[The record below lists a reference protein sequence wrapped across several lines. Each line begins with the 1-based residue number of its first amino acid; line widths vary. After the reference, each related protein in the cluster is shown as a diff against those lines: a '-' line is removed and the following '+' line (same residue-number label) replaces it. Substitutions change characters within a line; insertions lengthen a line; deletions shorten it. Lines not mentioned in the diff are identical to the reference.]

1 VTFRVADLIVVSSL
15 ESRTRRQFVGAGAI
29 ALAAAGLGIGWA
41 KTRSSVPGGVALGSE
56 GNLPSLDGATAWLN
70 STPLTPSD
78 LSGKVVLVQ
87 FWTYTC
93 VNWLR
98 TLPYIRAW
106 ATKYRDNGLA
116 VIGVH
121 TPEFSFE
128 HNIDNVQHAA
138 QTMRVDYPI
147 AVDNDYAIWN
157 AFSNQ
162 YWPALYLADASGRIR
177 QHHFGEGAY
186 EESEHVLQQLLS
198 DAGATGIDTQL
209 VTVSPQGLE
218 VAADWD
224 NVKSPESYLGSAQS
238 SQRSAAASQLR
249 LNQWALEGDW
259 TVGSEAVSLNEAN
272 GRIVFQFHA
281 RDLNLVMGP
290 TTPGNS
296 VQFQVFLDGLPPGAA
311 HGFDVDE
318 QGNGTLSEQRT
329 YQLIR
334 QPMPVSDR
342 RFEIQFL
349 TPGAAAYDFTFG

>member
-1 VTFRVADLIVVSSL
+1 M
-15 ESRTRRQFVGAGAI
+15 VGAGAV

-41 KTRSSVPGGVALGSE
+41 KTRSSPPGSVALAYE
-56 GNLPSLDGATAWLN
+56 GNLPSFNGATAWLN

-78 LSGKVVLVQ
+78 LRGKVVLVQ

-98 TLPYIRAW
+98 TLPYVRAW
-106 ATKYRDNGLA
+106 AAKYRDNGLA
-116 VIGVH
+116 VVGVH

-128 HNIDNVQHAA
+128 HNLDNVQHAA

-177 QHHFGEGAY
+177 HHHFGEGGY
-186 EESEHVLQQLLS
+186 DESEQVIQQLLA
-198 DAGATGIDTQL
+198 DTGATGIETAL

-218 VAADWD
+218 VPANWD
-224 NVKSPESYLGSAQS
+224 DVKSPETYLGSGRS
-238 SQRSAAASQLR
+238 SQGDAAASRLR
-249 LNQWALEGDW
+249 LNQWAVNGDW
-259 TVGSEAVSLNEAN
+259 TVGSESVMLNEAN

-290 TTPGNS
+290 SAPGNS
-296 VQFQVFLDGLPPGAA
+296 VQFQVFLDGSPPGAA

-318 QGNGTLSEQRT
+318 QGNGILSEQRT

-334 QPMPVSDR
+334 QAPPVSDR
-342 RFEIQFL
+342 RFEIAFL
-349 TPGAAAYDFTFG
+349 APGAAAYDFTFG

>member
-1 VTFRVADLIVVSSL
+1 VNGQRHRV
-15 ESRTRRQFVGAGAI
+15 VGAGAV
-29 ALAAAGLGIGWA
+29 ALA
-41 KTRSSVPGGVALGSE
+41 SE
-56 GNLPSLDGATAWLN
+56 GNLPSFDGATVWLN

-78 LSGKVVLVQ
+78 LRGKVVLVQ

-98 TLPYIRAW
+98 TLPYVRAW
-106 ATKYRDNGLA
+106 AAKYRDSGLA

-121 TPEFSFE
+121 TPEFPFE
-128 HNIDNVQHAA
+128 HNLDNVQHAA

-162 YWPALYLADASGRIR
+162 YWPALYLADGGGRIR
-177 QHHFGEGAY
+177 HHHFGEGGY
-186 EESEHVLQQLLS
+186 DESERAIQQVLS
-198 DAGATGIDTQL
+198 DAGATDIDTEL

-224 NVKSPESYLGSAQS
+224 DVKSPETYLGSGRS
-238 SQRSAAASQLR
+238 SQAAAANQLR
-249 LNQWALEGDW
+249 LNQWALDGNW
-259 TVGSEAVSLNEAN
+259 TVGSESVALNEPN

-290 TTPGNS
+290 TASGNS
-296 VQFQVFLDGLPPGAA
+296 VQFQAFLDGLPPGAA

-318 QGNGTLSEQRT
+318 QGNGSLSEQRT

-334 QPMPVSDR
+334 QASPIADR
-342 RFEIQFL
+342 RFEIAFL
-349 TPGAAAYDFTFG
+349 APGAVAYDFTFG